1 MFGSAFTTGFALSAT
16 LIVAIGAQ
24 NAFVLRQ
31 GIRKEHVAPIVLFC
45 AIADLV
51 LIAAGVAGLA
61 TVLGDSPVLV
71 AALTT
76 AGSAFLVWY
85 GIRALRRALV
95 PQALHAGAGPGGGAG
110 DGAGA
115 GGGIGAGGG
124 GAVGGGVG
132 AGARVGAEEPLS
144 LRNAMAQVA
153 GFTLLNPHV
162 YLDTVLLMG
171 SIGTR
176 QPPDMRVWF
185 VGGAACAS
193 GVWFTTLGFGARLL
207 APVFA
212 RPQAWRVL
220 DILIGLTM
228 LALAVALIRQALGGL
243 ALPQG

>member
-16 LIVAIGAQ
+16 LIIAIGAQ

-31 GIRKEHVAPIVLFC
+31 GIRKEHVAPIVAFC
-45 AIADLV
+45 ALADLL
-51 LIAAGVAGLA
+51 LIGAGVAGLA
-61 TVLGDSPVLV
+61 SVLGNSPTLV
-71 AALTT
+71 ALLTA
-76 AGSAFLVWY
+76 AGSVFLVWY
-85 GIRALRRALV
+85 GIRALRRASL
-95 PQALHAGAGPGGGAG
+95 PQSLRAAAGN
-110 DGAGA
+110 
-115 GGGIGAGGG
+115 
-124 GAVGGGVG
+124 
-132 AGARVGAEEPLS
+132 EPLS
-144 LRNAMAQVA
+144 LGGAMAQAA

-212 RPQAWRVL
+212 RPRAWQVL
-220 DILIGLTM
+220 DTIVGLTM
-228 LALAVALIRQALGGL
+228 LALAVMLIRQAAPGL
-243 ALPQG
+243 H